1 MREARGASCGSP
13 GPIRPSS
20 KSVAPYHRPQ
30 RGHPPFR
37 QFRTSAL
44 GRHAHE
50 GAGPRTRPPPNVP
63 KRNIWLVTLKRAVAT
78 IRKWIA
84 LADLVAQAIAVTLQ
98 GVILATFVVVA
109 TTFVTFRRMNKDVRR
124 ARMFILA
131 ERLERFLAAFT
142 VAFLFLTAALIANA
156 TGHPLP
162 AAASTVIVFV
172 WLGGFLYGAIEI
184 FSVVAVMRLG
194 ASEMN
199 LLCFFSKSANIGLV
213 KIEMR
218 HVGARLAEMLG
229 LGMSPASGIEELF
242 VMTKGGIL
250 LRHYSSTLRT
260 DIDRDILSG
269 MLVAV
274 QAFVKQTLATKQGG
288 LDELRYG
295 AYTILFVRGTETVAA
310 AVVRGAGSE
319 DMKYP
324 IMDAL
329 LAFESRFARELGS
342 WTGDTSAFPGIDDY
356 FSKILH
362 T

>member
-1 MREARGASCGSP
+1 MLRSSPRRVDVPLVSDEEPDLRGDLEGVLRDLSRRAPGVLGAVVADESGLTVAGNGGHREQVDVLAAMATLIARSADNVFETLNLP
-13 GPIRPSS
+13 GPP
-20 KSVAPYHRPQ
+20 VV
-30 RGHPPFR
+30 
-37 QFRTSAL
+37 L
-44 GRHAHE
+44 LE
-50 GAGPRTRPPPNVP
+50 GPVSG
-63 KRNIWLVTLKRAVAT
+63 
-78 IRKWIA
+78 
-84 LADLVAQAIAVTLQ
+84 
-98 GVILATFVVVA
+98 
-109 TTFVTFRRMNKDVRR
+109 
-124 ARMFILA
+124 
-131 ERLERFLAAFT
+131 
-142 VAFLFLTAALIANA
+142 
-156 TGHPLP
+156 
-162 AAASTVIVFV
+162 
-172 WLGGFLYGAIEI
+172 
-184 FSVVAVMRLG
+184 VAVMRLG

-199 LLCFFSKSANIGLV
+199 LLCYFSKSANLGLV

-229 LGMSPASGIEELF
+229 LGVSPSSGIEELF
-242 VMTKGGIL
+242 VMTRGGVL

-274 QAFVKQTLATKQGG
+274 QEFVKQTLAMKQGG

-329 LAFESRFARELGS
+329 LAFESRFVRELAS
-342 WTGDTSAFPGIDDY
+342 WSGDLAAFPGIDDY